1 MKVFK
6 APELDSGVTNGFQHK
21 EYQLIKRENT
31 TRSHNTHGAEGKI
44 N

>member
-6 APELDSGVTNGFQHK
+6 APELDSSVTNDSQHH
-21 EYQLIKRENT
+21 EYQLIKRQNT
-31 TRSHNTHGAEGKI
+31 TRTHNTQGAEGKI